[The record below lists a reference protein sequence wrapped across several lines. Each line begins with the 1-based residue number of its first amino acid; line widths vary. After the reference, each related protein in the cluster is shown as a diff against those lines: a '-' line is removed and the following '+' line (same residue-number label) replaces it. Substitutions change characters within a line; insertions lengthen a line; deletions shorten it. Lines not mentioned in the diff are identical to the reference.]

1 MVEDLPDPGRH
12 RTVAPTRRLPS
23 GVRVWGPD
31 NAAVDL
37 VAGVVGKTPEIG
49 YVSQFTYAAANFT
62 VDTLSDDDG
71 PREKAITLLTRVLA
85 DHMVRLDAE
94 LSDAQTGRLIRIFL
108 VADGGAA
115 HCTEV
120 ANGRHLAA
128 VTLLEPDEPGDAPL
142 DAARRADNVIA
153 DLTNQLRRQMSQRPL
168 DYGGWL
174 AQAEIGDRPAP
185 ADCAPGS
192 VPVAPRVDARDDRVA
207 EICLSHVDCRQLHY
221 AAVYRQSEEIAS
233 VDVLHHPALERFNY
247 SDDSVDERRRFY
259 AHFGRRIGRYLNDL
273 TISAEPAIG
282 PSVRHIV
289 LDVERGAVFFHRL
302 DASTY
307 VVGVSLDQDE
317 VATAEL
323 QIAALAQ
330 DLRT

>member
-1 MVEDLPDPGRH
+1 MVEDLPDMARH
-12 RTVAPTRRLPS
+12 PTVAPTRRLP
-23 GVRVWGPD
+23 GGARVWGPD

-37 VAGVVGKTPEIG
+37 VAGVVGKTPQIAYIG
-49 YVSQFTYAAANFT
+49 QFTYAAPDYT
-62 VDTLSDDDG
+62 VDTLADAALERPIAG
-71 PREKAITLLTRVLA
+71 LTRTLA
-85 DHMVRLDAE
+85 DNMVRLDAE

-120 ANGRHLAA
+120 ANGRHLAG
-128 VTLLEPDEPGDAPL
+128 VTLLEADAGQAPL
-142 DAARRADNVIA
+142 DAARRADSVFA

-174 AQAEIGDRPAP
+174 AQAEIGSRPAP
-185 ADCAPGS
+185 VDCSSG
-192 VPVAPRVDARDDRVA
+192 VTVAPRIDASDERAA
-207 EICLSHVDCRQLHY
+207 EICLDHVGCRQLHY
-221 AAVYRQSEEIAS
+221 AAVYRQSDEIAS
-233 VDVLHHPALERFNY
+233 VDVMHHPALDRFNFD
-247 SDDSVDERRRFY
+247 DDSVEERRHFY
-259 AHFGRRIGRYLNDL
+259 AHFGLRIGRYLNDL
-273 TISAEPAIG
+273 TISAEPVIG

-289 LDVERGAVFFHRL
+289 LDVERGALFFHRL
-302 DASTY
+302 DPSTY